1 MMKRIPIRVTL
12 DPDIL
17 DWLKAEAKLRRV
29 SMSHIIR
36 ENLLNLMSGAPRRD
50 ESIPR

>member
-1 MMKRIPIRVTL
+1 MRKIQTWFTL

-17 DWLKAEAKLRRV
+17 DWLKSEAGRRRV

-36 ENLLNLMSGAPRRD
+36 ELLLREMTREDND
-50 ESIPR
+50 Q

>member
-1 MMKRIPIRVTL
+1 MRKIQTRFTL

-17 DWLKAEAKLRRV
+17 EWLRSEAERRRV

-36 ENLLNLMSGAPRRD
+36 ELLLREMAREDND
-50 ESIPR
+50 Q

>member
-1 MMKRIPIRVTL
+1 MARKLELRVTL

-17 DWLKAEAKLRRV
+17 EWLRAEAERRRV

-36 ENLLNLMSGAPRRD
+36 ELLLREMPNEAKTR
-50 ESIPR
+50 